1 MKLFKA
7 MATIS
12 SWTLLSRIAGFVR
25 DMLTAVVLGAGPAA
39 DAFFVALK
47 LPNFFRRI
55 TAEGAFS
62 AAFVPVFSGKL
73 ATEGRDE
80 ALTFARNAQAVMLLI
95 LIPFS
100 IVMIIA
106 MPFVIYVIAPG
117 FAGGNGRYDLAVEL
131 SRITFPYMV
140 LISLV
145 ALLGGVMNAFDRFA
159 PFAAMPLFF
168 NLALIAALLYSMTGG
183 NAPDAAH
190 AMAFGVI
197 AAGVMQLLWMIWQ
210 SLRIHAGVGIARP
223 QFNDDMKQLFKLM
236 GPGILGAGVAQIN
249 LFIDIVLASFLP
261 AGAISYLYYADR
273 LYQFPLSIIGIS
285 VGVALLPMLAR
296 AIKAEQHEEGRKLF
310 GEALT
315 VGTMLALPATAGLV
329 MLAVPII
336 SALFEHGAFTAENT
350 LMSARALQAYAL
362 ALPAF
367 IGVKILS
374 SASFAAEDTQTP
386 VRYAVIGSLVNILL
400 SIAFLK
406 PLGHVGI
413 ALATACGAWVNAA
426 LLTRAVLHKNPA
438 VTWTA
443 VETRQLLSLGF
454 CAALMAAALALL
466 QSAGVA
472 TLFPETAFGKIAHMF
487 ALVFAG
493 MGVYFFTV
501 WITGNMRHFKGLLR
515 NRA

>member
-25 DMLTAVVLGAGPAA
+25 DMLTAIVLGAGPLA

-62 AAFVPVFSGKL
+62 AAFVPIFSGKL
-73 ATEGRDE
+73 ATEGKEE
-80 ALTFARNAQAVMLLI
+80 ALKFARNAQAVMLLI

-100 IVMIIA
+100 LLMVAA

-140 LISLV
+140 LISVV
-145 ALLGGVMNAFDRFA
+145 ALLGGVMNGFDRFA

-168 NLALIAALLYSMTGG
+168 NLALIAALLYSM
-183 NAPDAAH
+183 PDGTVVSPAH

-197 AAGVMQLLWMIWQ
+197 CAGVMQLLWMIWQ
-210 SLRIHAGVGIARP
+210 SWRIGAAIGLTRP
-223 QFNDDMKQLFKLM
+223 QMTDDMKKLFRLM
-236 GPGILGAGVAQIN
+236 GPGILGAGVAQVN

-296 AIKAEQHEEGRKLF
+296 AIKADDRAEGRKLF

-329 MLAVPII
+329 VLAVPII
-336 SALFEHGAFTAENT
+336 SALFEHGAFTADNT

-367 IGVKILS
+367 IGIKILG
-374 SASFAAEDTQTP
+374 SASFAAEDTKTP
-386 VRYAVIGSLVNILL
+386 VRYAMIGSLVNIVL

-438 VTWTA
+438 VTWTKT
-443 VETRQLLSLGF
+443 ETKQLLSLAF
-454 CAALMAAALALL
+454 CAALMVAALLLL
-466 QSAGVA
+466 QYSTLA
-472 TLFPETAFGKIAHMF
+472 TLFPQTAFGKIAHMF

-493 MGVYFFTV
+493 MGVYFFAV
-501 WITGNMRHFKGLLR
+501 FITGNMRHFKGLLQKR
-515 NRA
+515 P

>member
-12 SWTLLSRIAGFVR
+12 SWTLLSRIAGFIR
-25 DMLTAVVLGAGPAA
+25 DMLTAIVLGAGPLA

-73 ATEGRDE
+73 ATEGKEE
-80 ALTFARNAQAVMLLI
+80 ALKFARNTQSMMLLI

-100 IVMIIA
+100 ILMVIA

-168 NLALIAALLYSMTGG
+168 NLALIGALIYTMAGG
-183 NAPDAAH
+183 NVPSAAH

-197 AAGVMQLLWMIWQ
+197 GAGVMQLIWMIWQ
-210 SLRIHAGVGIARP
+210 CVRIGAGIGLARP
-223 QFNDDMKQLFKLM
+223 QMNGDMKKLFKLM
-236 GPGILGAGVAQIN
+236 GPGILGAGVAQVN

-285 VGVALLPMLAR
+285 IGVALLPMLSR
-296 AIKAEQHEEGRKLF
+296 AIKSENHPEGRALF

-315 VGTMLALPATAGLV
+315 VGTMLALPATAGLIV
-329 MLAVPII
+329 LAVPII
-336 SALFEHGAFTAENT
+336 AALFEHGAFTADNT

-367 IGVKILS
+367 IAVKILS
-374 SASFAAEDTQTP
+374 SASFAAEDTKTP
-386 VRYAVIGSLVNILL
+386 VRYAIIGSSVNIAL

-438 VTWTA
+438 VTWTTA
-443 VETRQLLSLGF
+443 ETKQLLSLAF
-454 CAALMAAALALL
+454 CAGLMVVTLILL
-466 QSAGVA
+466 QYAGLA
-472 TLFPETAFGKIAHMF
+472 TLFPKNVIGKITHMF

-493 MGVYFFTV
+493 MSVYFFAV
-501 WITGNMRHFKGLLR
+501 FITGNMRHFKGLLQK
-515 NRA
+515 RA

>member
-12 SWTLLSRIAGFVR
+12 SWTLLSRIAGFIR
-25 DMLTAVVLGAGPAA
+25 DMLTAIVLGAGPLA

-47 LPNFFRRI
+47 LPNFFRRV

-62 AAFVPVFSGKL
+62 AAFVPIFSGKL
-73 ATEGRDE
+73 AADGKED
-80 ALTFARNAQAVMLLI
+80 ALKFARNVQAMMLLI

-100 IVMIIA
+100 ILMVVA

-140 LISLV
+140 LISVV

-168 NLALIAALLYSMTGG
+168 NLALIAALLYSMAGG
-183 NAPDAAH
+183 AAPSTAH

-210 SLRIHAGVGIARP
+210 CARIGVKLGLTRP
-223 QFNDDMKQLFKLM
+223 RMTDDMKKLFKLM
-236 GPGILGAGVAQIN
+236 GPGILGAGVAQVN

-296 AIKAEQHEEGRKLF
+296 AIKADNHAEGRALF

-329 MLAVPII
+329 VLAVPII
-336 SALFEHGAFTAENT
+336 SALFEHGAFTADNT

-367 IGVKILS
+367 IAVKILS
-374 SASFAAEDTQTP
+374 SASFAAEDTKTP
-386 VRYAVIGSLVNILL
+386 VRYAMIGSCVNIVF
-400 SIAFLK
+400 SIALLK

-413 ALATACGAWVNAA
+413 AFATACGAWINAA
-426 LLTRAVLHKNPA
+426 LLTRAMLHKNPA
-438 VTWTA
+438 VTWTT
-443 VETRQLLSLGF
+443 VETKQLLSLTF
-454 CAALMAAALALL
+454 CAVLMVAALVLL
-466 QSAGVA
+466 QHSTLA
-472 TLFPETAFGKIAHMF
+472 TLFPDSVFGKIIHMVV
-487 ALVFAG
+487 LVFAG
-493 MGVYFFTV
+493 MGVYFFAV
-501 WITGNMRHFKGLLR
+501 LVTGNMRHFKGLLR
-515 NRA
+515 KRG